1 MFNSVTKLSHVSFV
15 RETGELRVTVHVFE
29 ACLRHNLT
37 SSVGFSRM
45 RQITVQESV
54 LIDIHV

>member
-1 MFNSVTKLSHVSFV
+1 MFNSVMKLSHVSFV

-29 ACLRHNLT
+29 ACLQHNLT

-45 RQITVQESV
+45 RQITEFKSQC
-54 LIDIHV
+54 